1 MPSSLRPRISAAAQE
16 LFLKEGLE
24 GFSMRKVAEM
34 AGISAPAI
42 YRHFQNKD
50 ELLNEII
57 TEGLNILEGYLR
69 PALEAETPYER
80 LSLLVDRFLDFALEQ
95 PRYFDFAFMIP
106 SRSISHLPE
115 ELAKRDGSTFQ
126 LAVEQVGQCMAEG
139 IFKQD
144 DPLETA
150 ILLWAEAH
158 GLITL
163 YRMQRFGQQ
172 PELFRMIYRRSIDRL
187 FSGLKQQTAGS

>member
-1 MPSSLRPRISAAAQE
+1 
-16 LFLKEGLE
+16 
-24 GFSMRKVAEM
+24 MRKVAEM

-42 YRHFQNKD
+42 YRHFKNKD

-57 TEGLNILEGYLR
+57 TEGLKILEGYLR

-106 SRSISHLPE
+106 SRSIDHLPN
-115 ELAKRDGSTFQ
+115 ELAKRNWSTFQ

-139 IFKQD
+139 IFRKD

-150 ILLWAEAH
+150 IVLWAEAH

-172 PELFRMIYRRSIDRL
+172 PELFRAIYRRSIDRL
-187 FSGLKQQTAGS
+187 LGGLRQRAEP

>member
-1 MPSSLRPRISAAAQE
+1 MSSSLRPRISAAAQE

-42 YRHFQNKD
+42 YRHFRNKD

-57 TEGLNILEGYLR
+57 TEGLKILEGYLK
-69 PALEAETPYER
+69 PALEAETPYDR

-106 SRSISHLPE
+106 SRSIDDLPE
-115 ELAKRDGSTFQ
+115 ELAKRNWSTFQ
-126 LAVEQVGQCMAEG
+126 LAVEQVGQCMAQG
-139 IFKQD
+139 IFRQD
-144 DPLETA
+144 DPLETT

-158 GLITL
+158 GLIML
-163 YRMQRFGQQ
+163 YRMQRFGRQ
-172 PELFRMIYRRSIDRL
+172 PELFRLVYRRSIDRL
-187 FSGLKQQTAGS
+187 LGGLRVQAGS

>member
-50 ELLNEII
+50 ELLDEII
-57 TEGLNILEGYLR
+57 TEGLKILEGYLR

-106 SRSISHLPE
+106 SRSIGHLPE
-115 ELAKRDGSTFQ
+115 ELAKRNWSTFQ

-139 IFKQD
+139 IFRQD

-150 ILLWAEAH
+150 IMLWAEAH

-172 PELFRMIYRRSIDRL
+172 PELFRTIYRRSIDRL
-187 FSGLKQQTAGS
+187 FSGLKQQAGS